1 MMGLTDPLE
10 AGARA
15 AIAKMS
21 PTDMRVL
28 IEEIGTSSTTGMTTA
43 QLKARLLKMAR
54 ECDWMPK
61 PLPDNAGNKPPQ
73 VGLD

>member
-1 MMGLTDPLE
+1 
-10 AGARA
+10 
-15 AIAKMS
+15 
-21 PTDMRVL
+21 MRVL